1 MDPLGLAFENFN
13 AMGMWRDQDAKQPI
27 QAAGELATGEKF
39 ANVRELKHVITHERR
54 FDYYRCLTE
63 KLMTYALGRGL
74 EYYDMPTVD
83 QIVAQLEK
91 DGGRFSTL
99 LNGIIQSAAFQR
111 QRLPEAPPAVA
122 TTAQLTSTDN

>member
-1 MDPLGLAFENFN
+1 
-13 AMGMWRDQDAKQPI
+13 
-27 QAAGELATGEKF
+27 
-39 ANVRELKHVITHERR
+39 
-54 FDYYRCLTE
+54 
-63 KLMTYALGRGL
+63 MTYALGRGL

-83 QIVAQLEK
+83 QIVAQLDK

-111 QRLPEAPPAVA
+111 QRLPEAAPAVA